1 MESLM
6 KNIINNEQLISIAAL
21 KKQAKIARKQ
31 NNQLSNHS
39 ESLKAI
45 AKEYNYDS
53 WEKLLDAS
61 YLAINKPKQSFQS
74 GQIEQI
80 HWHNNQLLDYLSGF
94 TRVMKNFHDE
104 YEFLN
109 NVAGYNALFN
119 FFQDNVLNAHQV
131 TSPIYQRIKLLIDFM
146 ISSFIE
152 SPIEKK
158 EFKNILNYAEFSKK
172 NPYCNYKL
180 SKNSE
185 KRLKKYMN
193 LNNLNIHIFSENQEI
208 QIEDTFKI
216 NDLTTHNEIILILN
230 SIQEKINIMATVYD
244 VIENNK
250 KDNIFLNNW
259 LTHYENL
266 ISLSDHSEWLARDVK
281 AYTTLIRQY
290 SGSFFDTE
298 MHKEALSY
306 LHYYKNAQY
315 QKEFLAGTKKEVI
328 AKIQKMSSDKNNVLK
343 YDIEKAHG
351 CILGDTRNERI
362 EFQNYEFAFYYII
375 H

>member
-1 MESLM
+1 M
-6 KNIINNEQLISIAAL
+6 KNIINNEQMISIADL

-45 AKEYNYDS
+45 AKSYNYDS
-53 WEKLLDAS
+53 WEKLLDSS
-61 YLAINKPKQSFQS
+61 YLMIPQQKQSFQT

-80 HWHNNQLLDYLSGF
+80 HWHNNKLLDYLSDF

-152 SPIEKK
+152 SPLEKK

-172 NPYCNYKL
+172 NPYYDYKL
-180 SKNSE
+180 SKDLE
-185 KRLKKYMN
+185 KRLKRYMN
-193 LNNLNIHIFSENQEI
+193 LNNLNIYGFQENAEI
-208 QIEDTFKI
+208 QIENTFQI
-216 NDLTTHNEIILILN
+216 DDLTTHNEIILILN

-250 KDNIFLNNW
+250 KDNVFLNNW
-259 LTHYENL
+259 LTNYENL

-281 AYTTLIRQY
+281 TYTTLIRQY

-306 LHYYKNAQY
+306 LHYYKNEQY

-328 AKIQKMSSDKNNVLK
+328 AKIQKMSSDKTNVLE
-343 YDIEKAHG
+343 YDIEKAHVY
-351 CILGDTRNERI
+351 ILGDKRTESL
-362 EFQNYEFAFYYII
+362 EFQDYEFAFYYII